1 MMLGF
6 IIFFIIFGSIFIF
19 LGIALIRSVIIQK
32 REHPYR
38 YCGYPRVKTV
48 FETDNFSS
56 DEGINPATGYPM
68 VGAGIDAGGDAFGCS
83 DPFDSTS
90 SF

>member
-1 MMLGF
+1 MLGF

-38 YCGYPRVKTV
+38 YCEYPREKAH
-48 FETDNFSS
+48 D
-56 DEGINPATGYPM
+56 I
-68 VGAGIDAGGDAFGCS
+68 S
-83 DPFDSTS
+83 DPFNLYFGYGISHRSKDN
-90 SF
+90 